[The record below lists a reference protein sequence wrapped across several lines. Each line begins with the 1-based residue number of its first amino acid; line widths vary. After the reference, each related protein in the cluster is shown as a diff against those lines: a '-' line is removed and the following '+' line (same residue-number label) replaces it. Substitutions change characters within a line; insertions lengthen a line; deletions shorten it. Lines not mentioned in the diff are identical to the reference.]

1 MRFRIVALT
10 LLLSGS
16 DGLAADFAIET
27 VPGFVAHGINTY
39 NGRAIADYS
48 KASPRVPWL
57 NPPVPVREI
66 GVLEEGAWDAGTITA
81 ATDRT
86 LPVATTR
93 SFFDF
98 FNPTGEIDQQLVNQ
112 PLDVIGSNYFG
123 FLSVDDRIV
132 PTPFPS
138 AGAVPEIHRAK
149 EVIAAPTVGQWEA
162 ISGKMTVKTRSDGTA
177 VVRITIR
184 NGFPN
189 GVYTLWD
196 IGALNPLSEGEDGYA
211 VPLGGIPN
219 VLVTDAQGC
228 GFSRIEVPYSPLR
241 PCENGASSC
250 TSYVS
255 AFYHWDGQVYGGSP
269 AATFANAATGV
280 YAGNQ
285 IVFPTSGVL
294 LQEPATRFPRPRP
307 HGCRKFNGVRLD

>member
-1 MRFRIVALT
+1 MKSQIVALT
-10 LLLSGS
+10 LVLSGS
-16 DGLAADFAIET
+16 NGLAADFTIDT
-27 VPGFVAHGINTY
+27 LPGFVAHGINTF

-48 KASPRVPWL
+48 EASPSVPWL

-66 GVLEEGAWDAGTITA
+66 GVLEVGASDAGTITV
-81 ATDRT
+81 ATDRAR
-86 LPVATTR
+86 PVATTR

-98 FNPTGEIDQQLVNQ
+98 FNPGGEIDEGLVNQ

-123 FLSVDDRIV
+123 FRSVDDRIV
-132 PTPFPS
+132 PAPFPNGD
-138 AGAVPEIHRAK
+138 APPEIHRAK
-149 EVIAAPTVGQWEA
+149 EVIPAPTVGQWEA
-162 ISGKMTVKTRSDGTA
+162 ISGKMTVKNRSDGTA

-196 IGALNPLSEGEDGYA
+196 IGALHPLSFDEAGYA
-211 VPLGGIPN
+211 VPLGGVPN
-219 VLVTDAQGC
+219 VMVTDAKGC
-228 GFSRIEVPYSPLR
+228 GFRKIEVPYSPLR
-241 PCENGASSC
+241 PCEKGAASC

-285 IVFPTSGVL
+285 IVFPTSGAL
-294 LQEPATRFPRPRP
+294 LQEPATRFPRPRA
-307 HGCRKFNGVRLD
+307 HGCKHKLRR